1 MEWMEILNQI
11 FDLCIVPLLGILVTC
26 LVVFI
31 KSKTKEL
38 NERHDVELLTKY
50 TNMLS
55 QTVIDCVI
63 ATNQT
68 YVEAL
73 KGQNKFD
80 AEAQKKAFEMTYQSV
95 LQVLGEDAKDYLSNV
110 YGDISVLLTNL
121 IEAEVSRNK
130 V

>member
-31 KSKTKEL
+31 SSKTKEL
-38 NERHDVELLTKY
+38 NEKHDVELLTKY

-95 LQVLGEDAKDYLSNV
+95 LQVLSEDAKDYLSNV
-110 YGDISVLLTNL
+110 YGDLSVLLTNL

>member
-38 NERHDVELLTKY
+38 NERYDVELLTKY

-95 LQVLGEDAKDYLSNV
+95 LQVLSEDAKDYLSNV

>member
-31 KSKTKEL
+31 RAKTKEL
-38 NERHDVELLTKY
+38 NEKYDVELLTKY

-95 LQVLGEDAKDYLSNV
+95 LQVLSEDAKDYLSNV

>member
-1 MEWMEILNQI
+1 MGWMEILNQI

-31 KSKTKEL
+31 SSKTKEL
-38 NERHDVELLTKY
+38 NEKHDVELLTKY

-95 LQVLGEDAKDYLSNV
+95 LQVLNADAKDYLSNV

>member
-31 KSKTKEL
+31 SSKTKEL
-38 NERHDVELLTKY
+38 NEKHDVELLTKY

-95 LQVLGEDAKDYLSNV
+95 LQVLNADAKDYLSNV

>member
-95 LQVLGEDAKDYLSNV
+95 LQVLSEDAKDYLSNV